1 MFDDLAIEQGYFLG
15 NVLFFVLYYS
25 SAEGK
30 RAGNLQLFKVEP
42 RDSPKRHKS
51 LRIHVYFV
59 QRQREM
65 SSGKKWSEGG
75 RKGEHFLHPLFSS
88 DELIM

>member
-1 MFDDLAIEQGYFLG
+1 M
-15 NVLFFVLYYS
+15 
-25 SAEGK
+25 
-30 RAGNLQLFKVEP
+30 AGNLLLFKVGP
-42 RDSPKRHKS
+42 RDSPKRNKS
-51 LRIHVYFV
+51 LRIHVYSV

-65 SSGKKWSEGG
+65 ATGKKSGG

>member
-1 MFDDLAIEQGYFLG
+1 MFVVLAIEQGFFLD
-15 NVLFFVLYYS
+15 NVFFFLCVYS
-25 SAEGK
+25 SAQGT
-30 RAGNLQLFKVEP
+30 RAGNLLLSTVKL
-42 RDSPKRHKS
+42 RHKS
-51 LRIHVYFV
+51 LHIHVYFA

-65 SSGKKWSEGG
+65 ATGKKWSEGG